1 MYDDFL
7 CCPLCQ
13 EALRSPKLLTCLHT
27 FCSDC
32 LIAYVDRVSSGET
45 AGDLTDAQSSPD
57 PKPATGNRYGLK
69 GIVCPVCE
77 VVSYKNRKIDEA
89 FVETLPD
96 NDFIS
101 GLLKAVDSCP
111 PAKLSCTVCTGSA
124 SCSSAGS
131 LSGDINKASTEVDL
145 AEDSSSNKSGAVAWC
160 FDCKEGLCEQ
170 CKDKHAQYPAT
181 RKHTLVDISRA
192 LEVSLENRR
201 QVQTPCSIHPDEYVK
216 YYCVNC
222 RVLGCMEC
230 TVLNHKKHYCV
241 STKEAIKLY
250 RPELEGLKKKLRHYH
265 NDMHEIKNAIPS
277 YLEKAGQRCER
288 DINDY
293 FDELVD
299 MLRKKQSELLT
310 ELKQIRDVEDTKA
323 LQSADL
329 SDKFCRTA
337 QRMYAMLRYLL
348 KYGSE
353 TELLLHYENIR
364 KHDIMQQIIR
374 QQDEKLAR
382 YTFYGGNIEQSLETS
397 LETGQSL
404 DVSYFR
410 GDFVPKALRLCKNT
424 SEKITMKCLSSS
436 NGKRPRTRLLL
447 DDGEDLETK
456 PKNLTKMGSRSQSVS
471 NITILA
477 SLSDRRNS
485 DASTSDDI
493 ALDSQFP
500 TDSKE
505 NFVFSNL
512 ASPST
517 WSMSNKNQSPRQS
530 LTRDKDLERRL
541 KHRKVEKPENSSNLK
556 SSMGLSKS
564 VTDISLLLGS
574 GKDGISM
581 ASPVK
586 SEVVKRAKRN
596 LRPRPRSTMD
606 SSGHV
611 IPESKEIS
619 NAFERL
625 RRLANMDNLSPE
637 RKHAPDRAGARLKR
651 MSLYRPASQRA
662 GSVENISRAQTA
674 DVSPDSPSDSF
685 LQSPTVMAVHG
696 FDQDEEKTNRRH
708 FYLEQLEGDMDF
720 SFEEELETALENI
733 GDSGREGREDTSPEM
748 KTSLEAIPN
757 QAEVDNKHTDFEI
770 PIKLSI
776 DPVIVFNCRDTGAHD
791 AAPSHDDDGRYPAGV
806 VCLAD
811 GNMVVAD
818 AADNSVK
825 LFTASGNS
833 LDNFCLH
840 GKDPEPRDITGTV
853 DDQVAVLYH
862 ERQLIAFL
870 STKNKLFLEK
880 TVATSKGYV
889 AISGYDE
896 SRLVVTCVFPSSIDI
911 IHMDGTIERSV
922 DLFKMVPMADK
933 PLFLQPWYISCSDR
947 GEIIVSE
954 NSQKFVLAVTK
965 NFSPKFV
972 YKSEDDSLR
981 SARGVCVVVHGNVL
995 LVDEVSGN
1003 IRVISPLGSFL
1014 GYAFPDDFRMD
1025 NPLNVAYGGDH
1036 SVVVLMKNG
1045 DVKVYRIEDSA
1056 SDPVI
1061 DCWELKI

>member
-32 LIAYVDRVSSGET
+32 LIAYVDRVTSRET
-45 AGDLTDAQSSPD
+45 ASDLTDAQSSPD
-57 PKPATGNRYGLK
+57 LKPISGNRYGFK
-69 GIVCPVCE
+69 GISCPVCE
-77 VVSYKNRKIDEA
+77 VVSYKNRKIDEV
-89 FVETLPD
+89 FVESLPD

-111 PAKLSCTVCTGSA
+111 PAQLSCTLCTGSA

-131 LSGDINKASTEVDL
+131 VNSDVNQASTEIDS
-145 AEDSSSNKSGAVAWC
+145 AEDGGSNKSGAVAWC

-170 CKDKHAQYPAT
+170 CRDKHVQCPAT
-181 RKHTLVDISRA
+181 RKHSPVDISRV
-192 LEVSLENRR
+192 LEVSLEKRR
-201 QVQTPCSIHPDEYVK
+201 QVQTRCLIHPDECVK

-293 FDELVD
+293 FDKLVD

-382 YTFYGGNIEQSLETS
+382 YTFYSGNIEQSLEAS

-424 SEKITMKCLSSS
+424 SEKITMKCELNS
-436 NGKRPRTRLLL
+436 NGKRARTRLLL
-447 DDGEDLETK
+447 DDGEDFETK
-456 PKNLTKMGSRSQSVS
+456 PKSLTKMNSRSQSVS
-471 NITILA
+471 NIAILA

-493 ALDSQFP
+493 GLENQFQ
-500 TDSKE
+500 TESKE
-505 NFVFSNL
+505 NFVISNL
-512 ASPST
+512 ASPAT
-517 WSMSNKNQSPRQS
+517 WSMSHKNQSPRQPP
-530 LTRDKDLERRL
+530 TRDKDLERRL
-541 KHRKVEKPENSSNLK
+541 KHRKVEKPQNSSNLQ

-574 GKDGISM
+574 SKDGLSVP
-581 ASPVK
+581 SSVK
-586 SEVVKRAKRN
+586 SEVVKRAKRS
-596 LRPRPRSTMD
+596 LRPRPRSTID

-625 RRLANMDNLSPE
+625 RRLANMDNQSPE
-637 RKHAPDRAGARLKR
+637 RKLAPDRTAARLKR

-662 GSVENISRAQTA
+662 GSVENVSRAQT
-674 DVSPDSPSDSF
+674 DVSPDSPSDS
-685 LQSPTVMAVHG
+685 LLRSPTVMAVHG
-696 FDQDEEKTNRRH
+696 FDQDEEKPSRRH
-708 FYLEQLEGDMDF
+708 LYLEQLDGEMDF
-720 SFEEELETALENI
+720 SFEEELESALENI
-733 GDSGREGREDTSPEM
+733 GDSGQDEGKDTSSEIQ
-748 KTSLEAIPN
+748 TSLETSTN
-757 QAEVDNKHTDFEI
+757 REELDDKHTDFEI
-770 PIKLSI
+770 PIRLST
-776 DPVIVFNCRDTGAHD
+776 DPLIVFNCRDTGAHD

-825 LFTASGNS
+825 LFTSTGIF
-833 LDNFCLH
+833 LDTFCLH
-840 GKDPEPRDITGTV
+840 GKDPEPRDITGTT

-896 SRLVVTCVFPSSIDI
+896 FRLVVTCVFPSSIDI
-911 IHMDGTIERSV
+911 IQMDGTIERSI

-1003 IRVISPLGSFL
+1003 IRVISSLGSFL
-1014 GYAFPDDFRMD
+1014 GYAFPDGFRLD
-1025 NPLNVAYGGDH
+1025 NPLNVAYGSDH
-1036 SVVVLMKNG
+1036 SVVVLQKNG
-1045 DVKVYRIEDSA
+1045 DVKVYKIEDSA